1 VSTQRKSVS
10 CGAFI
15 LVHVVVVVTNA
26 SAVTREYR
34 KRDFP
39 VFGGSKMRHKTTTT
53 LVKFSHLNAPL
64 QRPYRLVLHRQLS
77 QRTLYS
83 AFALSTR
90 RCLLFSVVVLRHDDD
105 DFAKEKMRKK
115 SKRRRE
121 KRMTLLMNTTTLESH
136 YTSPSSS
143 LSSPSP
149 SSSEIAVSVDILS
162 TSSVV

>member
-1 VSTQRKSVS
+1 MVELPRGWNRILVSFPIVFINESERERTKVSTQRKSVS

-64 QRPYRLVLHRQLS
+64 QRPYRLVLHR
-77 QRTLYS
+77 
-83 AFALSTR
+83 
-90 RCLLFSVVVLRHDDD
+90 
-105 DFAKEKMRKK
+105 
-115 SKRRRE
+115 
-121 KRMTLLMNTTTLESH
+121 
-136 YTSPSSS
+136 
-143 LSSPSP
+143 
-149 SSSEIAVSVDILS
+149 
-162 TSSVV
+162 

>member
-1 VSTQRKSVS
+1 MSTQRKSVS

-121 KRMTLLMNTTTLESH
+121 KDDTFDEYNNAG
-136 YTSPSSS
+136 
-143 LSSPSP
+143 
-149 SSSEIAVSVDILS
+149 I
-162 TSSVV
+162 

>member
-1 VSTQRKSVS
+1 VVELPRGWNRILVSFPIVFINERERERERERPKVSTQRKSVS

-64 QRPYRLVLHRQLS
+64 QRPYRLVLHR
-77 QRTLYS
+77 
-83 AFALSTR
+83 
-90 RCLLFSVVVLRHDDD
+90 
-105 DFAKEKMRKK
+105 
-115 SKRRRE
+115 
-121 KRMTLLMNTTTLESH
+121 
-136 YTSPSSS
+136 
-143 LSSPSP
+143 
-149 SSSEIAVSVDILS
+149 
-162 TSSVV
+162 